1 MGKIYH
7 CFALSSSNGF
17 LNLVDFHINL
27 IKTLM
32 LIILVFNYV
41 KLNKNILSKLYFKD
55 NEINILVNSNYK
67 NLIAIKK
74 MLKQSINKFYDIF
87 KFDEKILKRFEEEN
101 ENKETEKYN
110 EIVIPKIECINEIN
124 EDYLKK
130 SIVEGNKKFN
140 DLLKDLE

>member
-1 MGKIYH
+1 
-7 CFALSSSNGF
+7 
-17 LNLVDFHINL
+17 
-27 IKTLM
+27 M

-41 KLNKNILSKLYFKD
+41 KLNKNILSQLYFKD

-87 KFDEKILKRFEEEN
+87 KFDVKILKRFEEEN